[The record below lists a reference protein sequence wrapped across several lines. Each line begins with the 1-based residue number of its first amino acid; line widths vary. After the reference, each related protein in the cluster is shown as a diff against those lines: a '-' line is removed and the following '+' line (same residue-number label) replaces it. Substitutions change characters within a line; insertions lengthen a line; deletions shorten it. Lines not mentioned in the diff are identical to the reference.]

1 MHTYTHAHTDISN
14 IHTIQ
19 TLTCTRKYAHAVTS
33 IPPHTHTPA
42 PQARRGVCT
51 NTTSPAPSPRPCLSD
66 TSRPSIP
73 RGPSDINT
81 RGNTL
86 ASHCFFFKNVHEPL
100 SVSAPL
106 PQLSSRRWG
115 RAGRE
120 GGRGVQRKLTP
131 QSQHQRIPAPQT
143 CPPRNQR
150 GAEAVQ
156 PRPSGRLQ
164 TAVRRWMGGAR
175 QQHW

>member
-19 TLTCTRKYAHAVTS
+19 TLTYTRKYAHAVTS
-33 IPPHTHTPA
+33 IPPHTHT
-42 PQARRGVCT
+42 C
-51 NTTSPAPSPRPCLSD
+51 SSS
-66 TSRPSIP
+66 TSRVLHKYNISSAIAPPLSVRYFTPHLPS
-73 RGPSDINT
+73 RPSDINT

-106 PQLSSRRWG
+106 PQLSSRRRG

-120 GGRGVQRKLTP
+120 GGRGVQRKITP
-131 QSQHQRIPAPQT
+131 QSQLQRIPAPQT

-150 GAEAVQ
+150 GEEAVQ

-164 TAVRRWMGGAR
+164 AAVPGWLGGAR